1 MAVKPIGIGI
11 VGTGFMGRA
20 FAQICTQLPDAKL
33 VGLCDV
39 VEESLQATASQ
50 YGVPAY
56 GHHSDLIRNPEVEAV
71 IVSTPEDMH
80 LEPCVEA
87 LQSGKHVMVEK
98 PIADSVLASRQI
110 LAAAKPGLVLLVGHI
125 LRFTTPYALAKQAV
139 DEGKIGAV
147 QNIYTRRLNGK
158 SAQARLKGRCSL
170 PMFLG
175 VHDYDVVHWLANSRP
190 VRVYAQSQA
199 TVLEDMGFHTEDTNW
214 AMITFENGVLAV
226 CETGWILPPGHPSG
240 SDTRLAVQGSEGRID
255 LDLLQQGMT
264 LSTPERATYPG
275 TVFMPRVDGEI
286 RAGFVSEIQHFLAC
300 IRGER
305 TPLIKA
311 EEAIV
316 AVQIAEAVL
325 ESARTGHPVEVE
337 PHQPAH

>member
-1 MAVKPIGIGI
+1 MAIKPIGIGI

-39 VEESLQATASQ
+39 VDESVRGIADQ
-50 YGVPAY
+50 YKVPAFSKY
-56 GHHSDLIRNPEVEAV
+56 SDLIRSPEVEAIV
-71 IVSTPEDMH
+71 VSTPEDVH
-80 LEPCVEA
+80 VAPCVEA
-87 LQSGKHVMVEK
+87 LQSGKHVLVEK
-98 PIADSVLASRQI
+98 PIADTVADSQTVLAATR
-110 LAAAKPGLVLLVGHI
+110 PDLVLLVGHV
-125 LRFTTPYALAKQAV
+125 LRFTTAYALAKQAV
-139 DEGKIGAV
+139 DEGKVGTV

-158 SAQARLKGRCSL
+158 SAQGRLKGRCSL

-175 VHDYDVVHWLANSRP
+175 VHDYDVVHWLADSRP

-199 TVLEDMGFHTEDTNW
+199 TVLEGMGFHTEDTNW
-214 AMITFENGVLAV
+214 AMINFENGVLAV

-240 SDTRLAVQGSEGRID
+240 SDSRLAVQGSDGRVD
-255 LDLLQQGMT
+255 LQLLQQGIT
-264 LSTPERATYPG
+264 LSTPERATYTG

-286 RAGFVSEIQHFLAC
+286 RAGFVSELQHFLAC

-305 TPLIKA
+305 TLRVTPDDA
-311 EEAIV
+311 VV

-325 ESARTGHPVEVE
+325 ESAQTGQPVELGRI
-337 PHQPAH
+337 